1 MHRSPSHSSAL
12 VIGAAVLAGC
22 ASRPERA
29 AVGEPSAAQRAAVAQ
44 RAPAAMPDSRFRGGG
59 FGEQFY
65 ASDDGRLAMRV
76 SHDMEARQVRISHRH
91 FHDVE
96 ARAARMVDT
105 SERVEFWPTQTA
117 KYSNG
122 RLCVAGFDPRS
133 GNTILEIWTVSA
145 PRWVSGYAAR
155 MAAKV
160 EPGVVTER
168 WRVYDAF
175 APGMN
180 TVQRVHAM
188 RSTSGTPS
196 HLLVQ
201 FHDSHDVH
209 TLEVA
214 TGKTKRVA
222 SAIEHAD
229 GATIPLL
236 ARELVSQSRRHRT
249 EGALYVLSETNGS
262 ESQPSVVVLRDADLD
277 GSIDSTSVMSLEAF
291 REAGYL
297 TSEAWID

>member
-1 MHRSPSHSSAL
+1 MQRSPSHFSAF
-12 VIGAAVLAGC
+12 VIGAVVLAGC
-22 ASRPERA
+22 AGKAERA
-29 AVGEPSAAQRAAVAQ
+29 AVGESAVER
-44 RAPAAMPDSRFRGGG
+44 RAPVSMPDSRLRGGG
-59 FGEQFY
+59 QGVQFS

-76 SHDMEARQVRISHRH
+76 SHDMEARVVRISHRH

-105 SERVEFWPTQTA
+105 TEPVEFWPTQTA
-117 KYSNG
+117 EYSNG
-122 RLCVAGFDPRS
+122 RLCVAGVDPRS

-155 MAAKV
+155 TVAKV

-168 WRVYDAF
+168 RRVYDAF
-175 APGMN
+175 ATGMN

-188 RSTSGTPS
+188 RSASRTPT

-201 FHDSHDVH
+201 FYDSHDVH

-214 TGKTKRVA
+214 TGRTKRVA
-222 SAIEHAD
+222 SPIEHAD

-236 ARELVSQSRRHRT
+236 AHELVSQSRRHRT
-249 EGALYVLSETNGS
+249 EGALYILSEQRAP
-262 ESQPSVVVLRDADLD
+262 ESQPSIVVLRDADLD
-277 GSIDSTSVMSLEAF
+277 GSIDSTSVMSSEAF